1 MIIGGR
7 SQLMIS
13 SQLRYCRAELFLCG
27 TDMVLEEVENNEV
40 RGERNERAKTHIT
53 ISLASRECS

>member
-1 MIIGGR
+1 
-7 SQLMIS
+7 MIS

-53 ISLASRECS
+53 INLASRECS